1 MEYLIDYGVFLAK
14 LLTIA
19 IVVAGFGGLVA
30 LSARRVQMEREGRL
44 RVVSLNEKY
53 EAMELTLKAALLP
66 RKAFKQR
73 LKELKRDHKRRQ
85 RTMGGIGENSRRR
98 VFVLY
103 FEGDLWAS
111 AVASLREE
119 VSSLLLVGT
128 PRDEVVLLL
137 ESRGGQVHG
146 YGLAASQLRRLRE
159 HNIPLTVAVDKLAAS
174 GGYMMAC
181 VADRII
187 AAPFAI
193 LGSIG
198 VATELPNFNR
208 FLRGHDI
215 DYEQITGGE
224 FKRTLT
230 LFGENTEKGRS
241 KVREEVEVTHEL
253 FKEFVQAHRPQVDI
267 AQVATGEH
275 WYGQRALE
283 LHLVDAIQTSDDYL
297 REALANA
304 DLYAVSYRRKRGLLR
319 RWFS

>member
-1 MEYLIDYGVFLAK
+1 MEFLIDYGLFLAK

-19 IVVAGFGGLVA
+19 VVVAAAGGVLA
-30 LSARRVQMEREGRL
+30 LLLRRLQIEREGQL
-44 RVVSLNEKY
+44 QVVSLNQKY

-73 LKELKRDHKRRQ
+73 LKELKREYKRRE
-85 RTMGGIGENSRRR
+85 RAKASAGEARRRR
-98 VFVLY
+98 VFVLN
-103 FEGDLWAS
+103 FEGDVWAT

-119 VSSLLLVGT
+119 ISSILLVAA
-128 PRDEVVLLL
+128 PQDEVVLLL

-159 HNIPLTVAVDKLAAS
+159 REIPLTVAVDKVAAS

-181 VADRII
+181 VANRII

-193 LGSIG
+193 VGSIG

-215 DYEQITGGE
+215 DFEQITAGE

-230 LFGENTEKGRS
+230 LFGENTEKGRA
-241 KVREEVEVTHEL
+241 KVREEIEVTHRL
-253 FKEFVQAHRPQVDI
+253 FKEFVQQHRPQVDI
-267 AQVATGEH
+267 AEVATGEH
-275 WYGQRALE
+275 WYGQRALD
-283 LHLVDAIQTSDDYL
+283 LRLVDTIQTSDDYL
-297 REALANA
+297 REARANA
-304 DLYAVSYRRKRGLLR
+304 DLYAVSYLRKRGLLR
-319 RWFS
+319 RWF